1 MNTRILDLIK
11 NPELIQ
17 IEDLKLLEPEIEKMP
32 YMQSLRAIYLL
43 GVHQFYNEK
52 FQTELTKTA
61 AYTTDKKILYHLIN
75 KNKIPLSLLVKG
87 DFLFIKTSFICKNSQ
102 NMVE

>member
-43 GVHQFYNEK
+43 GVHQFYNEQ

-75 KNKIPLSLLVKG
+75 KNKIQPNTSLVLE
-87 DFLFIKTSFICKNSQ
+87 KTEKEFSISQ
-102 NMVE
+102 TERGAR

>member
-61 AYTTDKKILYHLIN
+61 AYTTDKNISSIRIKSS
-75 KNKIPLSLLVKG
+75 KTLL
-87 DFLFIKTSFICKNSQ
+87 LF
-102 NMVE
+102 